1 MSEVERAA
9 LRVRLVWA
17 ALAAVGLALSVWP
30 ALAGPPVLWSDSLR
44 DMEWAREGIGLWK
57 PPPTGDLH
65 LAKPGYLLLLRAEMA
80 FAPVLGEPRS
90 VVLAQSLLLWLSIM
104 ATAIFVG
111 RRFGTPA
118 GVVLCLAL
126 LFLLRL
132 RDASSAVMTEAPT
145 AALLLPFAAAVLL
158 RGKAGRNSFLNFLL
172 SGAGAALLFW
182 IRPNVGAVAF
192 ALAVLAAVPRRRD
205 VSLVLASFGALVAA
219 GWLAT
224 RHAAGEDPL
233 RGIAY
238 PLFAATA
245 EYYWLPSLGEWP
257 EATSEKARGEET
269 LRRTQENWRT
279 FLSRRDPDTGRE
291 LLWRAFHG
299 IFGTEFYDARW
310 SRTYRRL
317 DTLSRLLTPLL
328 IAFSLSLLFSF
339 PFFDRRLHLAALFL
353 PLSLVAQNLV
363 LGSHPRYVL
372 PFLPLLFLLAVVALA
387 GWRKVPARRRRIA
400 VLVFGS
406 LTAGLFW
413 LPALDWEWG
422 QVEASG
428 VRITQP
434 VRRGALPERE
444 PATFHVRIAAPVVPT
459 TAHLEVRGPGSRL
472 LYSSTGD
479 PSRERPLITF
489 ALPQWLL
496 DANRK
501 ESVEL
506 DFRAVGEFGPVHFLL
521 FPVIPPPWARPA
533 HREGSPDLSPAT
545 GVRFGSLDW
554 WAHEGRDPPEQRVSR
569 FGLRGR

>member
-1 MSEVERAA
+1 MPEVERAG
-9 LRVRLVWA
+9 LRDRLLWA
-17 ALAAVGLALSVWP
+17 ALAAAGLALYVWP

-44 DMEWAREGIGLWK
+44 DMEWARDGIGLWK
-57 PPPTGDLH
+57 PPPPGDLH

-80 FAPVLGEPRS
+80 FAPFLGEPRS
-90 VVLAQSLLLWLSIM
+90 VVLAQSLLLWLSIT

-111 RRFGTPA
+111 RRFGTRS

-126 LFLLRL
+126 LLLLRL

-158 RGKAGRNSFLNFLL
+158 RAKAGRNSFLF
-172 SGAGAALLFW
+172 SGACAALLFW
-182 IRPNVGAVAF
+182 IRPNVGAIAF
-192 ALAVLAAVPRRRD
+192 ALAILAAVPRRRD
-205 VSLVLASFGALVAA
+205 VSLVVASFAALVAA

-269 LRRTQENWRT
+269 LRRALENWRT
-279 FLSRRDPDTGRE
+279 FFSRRDPDTRRE

-299 IFGTEFYDARW
+299 IFGAEFYDARW
-310 SRTYRRL
+310 STTYRRL
-317 DTLSRLLTPLL
+317 DTLSRLLTPVLV
-328 IAFSLSLLFSF
+328 AFSLALLFSF
-339 PFFDRRLHLAALFL
+339 PFADRRLHFAALFL
-353 PLSLVAQNLV
+353 PLSLIAQNLV

-372 PFLPLLFLLAVVALA
+372 PFLPLIFLLAVVALA
-387 GWRKVPARRRRIA
+387 GWWQAPLRRR
-400 VLVFGS
+400 VMSLVVFGA
-406 LTAGLFW
+406 LTVGLFW

-422 QVEASG
+422 QVEATG
-428 VRITQP
+428 VRITQR

-444 PATFHVRIAAPVVPT
+444 PATFHARIAAPVVPT
-459 TAHLEVRGPGSRL
+459 TAHLEVKGPGSRL
-472 LYSSTGD
+472 LYSSVGD
-479 PSRERPLITF
+479 SSRERPLITF

-496 DANRK
+496 DANRT
-501 ESVEL
+501 EGVEL
-506 DFRAVGEFGPVHFLL
+506 DFLAVGEFDPVHFLL

-533 HREGSPDLSPAT
+533 HREGSPELSPAT
-545 GVRFGSLDW
+545 GVRSGSLDW
-554 WAHEGRDPPEQRVSR
+554 WAHEGLEPTAQRAAR
-569 FGLRGR
+569 FGRRGR

>member
-1 MSEVERAA
+1 MPFGEVERAA

-17 ALAAVGLALSVWP
+17 ALAAAGLALYVWP
-30 ALAGPPVLWSDSLR
+30 ALAAPPVLWSDSLR

-57 PPPTGDLH
+57 PPPPGDLH

-80 FAPVLGEPRS
+80 FAPFLGEARS

-104 ATAIFVG
+104 ATAFFVG
-111 RRFGTPA
+111 RRFGTAP
-118 GVVLCLAL
+118 GIILGIAL
-126 LFLLRL
+126 LLLLRL

-145 AALLLPFAAAVLL
+145 AALLLPFAAAVLF
-158 RGKAGRNSFLNFLL
+158 GAKTGRNTFLF
-172 SGAGAALLFW
+172 SGGGAALLFW
-182 IRPNVGAVAF
+182 IRPNVGAIAF
-192 ALAVLAAVPRRRD
+192 ALAILAAVPRRRG
-205 VSLVLASFGALVAA
+205 VFLVFASFGALVAT

-257 EATSEKARGEET
+257 DATSEKARGEQT
-269 LRRTQENWRT
+269 LRRSLKNWKT
-279 FLSRRDPDTGRE
+279 FLSRRDPDTRRE

-310 SRTYRRL
+310 STTYRRL

-328 IAFSLSLLFSF
+328 IAFSLALLFSF
-339 PFFDRRLHLAALFL
+339 PFVDRRLHLAALFL

-372 PFLPLLFLLAVVALA
+372 PFLPLLFLLAVVALT
-387 GWRKVPARRRRIA
+387 GWRKAPARRRRIA
-400 VLVFGS
+400 VLLFGS
-406 LTAGLFW
+406 LTAGLIW

-422 QVEASG
+422 QVEATG
-428 VRITQP
+428 VRITQQ
-434 VRRGALPERE
+434 VRRGALPDRE
-444 PATFHVRIAAPVVPT
+444 PATFHARIAAPVVPT

-472 LYSSTGD
+472 LYSSAGD

-501 ESVEL
+501 EGVEL
-506 DFRAVGEFGPVHFLL
+506 DFLTVGEFGTVHFLL

-545 GVRFGSLDW
+545 GVRSGSLDW
-554 WAHEGRDPPEQRVSR
+554 WAHEGRDLPEQRVTRS
-569 FGLRGR
+569 GLRGR